1 MLTVKPKPN
10 SIWPV
15 KANPIGSQNWNPR
28 SDFIFGLLLLKANP
42 NSSFQSIARSKILFG
57 VAPPASSS
65 HLQHQRRTALVSVAR
80 PESSSHS
87 QSSLHSQRHLHTP
100 PASLHNWALQTP
112 ILTLPEEVKFHLGM
126 LHFFLNDVN
135 YNFICSLSNWVLL

>member
-1 MLTVKPKPN
+1 ML
-10 SIWPV
+10 
-15 KANPIGSQNWNPR
+15 
-28 SDFIFGLLLLKANP
+28 
-42 NSSFQSIARSKILFG
+42 QSIAHSKIVFG

-100 PASLHNWALQTP
+100 ASSLHNWPLQTP
-112 ILTLPEEVKFHLGM
+112 ILTLPEEVKFHLGPTSVVVWS
-126 LHFFLNDVN
+126 NS
-135 YNFICSLSNWVLL
+135 SLRKGPRFES